1 MLAEDIPM
9 ASAQIAKLA
18 SHHVLGR
25 ATSSIVEMV
34 DIRLKIC
41 DRSQMLGAWG
51 ICKQIG
57 IPWFLE
63 SREY

>member
-9 ASAQIAKLA
+9 ASAQISKLA

-34 DIRLKIC
+34 YIRLKIC
-41 DRSQMLGAWG
+41 YRSQMLGTWS
-51 ICKQIG
+51 ICKQID
-57 IPWFLE
+57 ISWFLE
-63 SREY
+63 SREN